1 MSMETTASVKS
12 MQKQKVTLDPK
23 AIGKLAGTL
32 VVISAVV
39 ALLLALVN
47 HVTEPIITQMQEE
60 KTAAAMRQVLEADD
74 YQPVETSMVGVS
86 AMYRAMSGDKQIG
99 YVAEVTG
106 NGFGGMIS
114 MVVGVDQT
122 GAVTGV
128 AITKASETPN
138 IGSKVVGDQS
148 VLDRFIGMSHASGEI
163 TVNSGVNVF
172 DGVSGATVS
181 SKGVTSGVNAALAAV
196 AAMEG

>member
-1 MSMETTASVKS
+1 MSVETTSSVKD
-12 MQKQKVTLDPK
+12 MKKQPVRLDPK
-23 AIGKLAGTL
+23 AITKLAGTL

-47 HVTEPIITQMQEE
+47 HVTEPIITQMQNE

-74 YQPVETSMVGVS
+74 YQPVETDAAGVT
-86 AMYRAMSGDKQIG
+86 AMYRAVSGGKQVG
-99 YVAEVTG
+99 YVAEVMS

-114 MVVGVDQT
+114 MVVGVDQN
-122 GAVTGV
+122 GDVTGV

-138 IGSKVVGDQS
+138 IGSRVVGDQD

-163 TVNSGVNVF
+163 TVNTGDNCF

-196 AAMEG
+196 AAYNG